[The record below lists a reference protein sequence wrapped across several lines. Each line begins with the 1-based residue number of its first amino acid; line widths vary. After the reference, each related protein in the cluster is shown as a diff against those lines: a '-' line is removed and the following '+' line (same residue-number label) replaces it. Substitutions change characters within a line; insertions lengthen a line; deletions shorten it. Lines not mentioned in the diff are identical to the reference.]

1 MVELRHL
8 PKGRVKEALTFS
20 IKIMDPQIIEQQDE
34 LTETIVQIKR
44 TSKKT
49 KGGNR
54 LSFSALAVVGDGAG
68 RVGTSLSK
76 APSVIEAIKKAT
88 LRAKSQLVEVPI
100 VGDARTI
107 PHEIE
112 VNIGASRVMLKPAPA
127 GTGIRAGG
135 PVRSV
140 LQAAGVQ
147 NIVAKILGTSGKKQ
161 NVDTTIFALT
171 QLKTI
176 KQRIKKHS

>member
-1 MVELRHL
+1 
-8 PKGRVKEALTFS
+8 
-20 IKIMDPQIIEQQDE
+20 MDERIIEQQDE

-68 RVGTSLSK
+68 RVGSALSK

-88 LRAKSQLVEVPI
+88 LRARSQLVGVPI
-100 VGDARTI
+100 VCTSRTI

-112 VNIGASRVMLKPAPA
+112 VHIGASCVMLKPAPS

-147 NIVAKILGTSGKKQ
+147 NVVAKILGTSGKKQ
-161 NVDTTIFALT
+161 NVHA
-171 QLKTI
+171 TI
-176 KQRIKKHS
+176 KALVEMRDPKDRIKKH